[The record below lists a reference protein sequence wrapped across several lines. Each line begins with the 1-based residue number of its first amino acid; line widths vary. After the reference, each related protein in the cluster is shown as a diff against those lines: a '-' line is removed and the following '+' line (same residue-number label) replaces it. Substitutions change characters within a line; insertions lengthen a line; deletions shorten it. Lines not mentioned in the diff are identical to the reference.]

1 MSAVGIGQRA
11 SALVESARETLEE
24 VVTIAD
30 DSIEQVINNETLQT
44 SLNEAFGQLSK
55 TDFNQLIEGLDL
67 ESLTS
72 GLGDIVSNLGGT
84 LGSLDLSGLASQV
97 SSLAQNALGDS
108 SSQFLDLSSNLEAVN
123 FALSEELL
131 TTNFEEAQEILQRLN
146 RELPGEFNQML
157 RQLEQQGVIVMGST
171 AGGLMAPPSAR
182 APATVASYRGT
193 PSPTVDGSGGVLV
206 RQSGVYI
213 IGDSHAAAMG
223 GANNSGVNGARLSA
237 IAVQARN
244 VPRGSQVVMTGGH
257 NDVAYG
263 RSSSQIA
270 SDVNAII
277 EDLKN
282 KDCTIT
288 YVLFPIGSRNSNQ
301 ENMAPTRQAIRSAI
315 SGVTIIDLNDYP
327 MSSDGRHNQMS
338 VYRSLSIPNPRQPQ
352 SSNYPERGSGSAGG
366 GAGGSG
372 ADGSTGRQPGR
383 LAGTRVSFA
392 NSDPNQ
398 VPRQQIIDSLNEMCN
413 RLDIDVRITPQGGW
427 TGRDT
432 GTQNHP
438 TGFAA
443 DFQVIRNGAP
453 SRPTDEVAIYRDCAQ
468 TLQAIANE
476 KGIRPG
482 LGSYRWGLH
491 YDESPWR
498 QNQWP
503 ASKVAFWQPGFTISG
518 VLTA

>member
-1 MSAVGIGQRA
+1 MSVIGIGQRA
-11 SALVESARETLEE
+11 SGLAEAARETLEE

-44 SLNEAFGQLSK
+44 SLNEAFAQLNQ
-55 TDFNQLIEGLDL
+55 TDFNQLIENLDL

-72 GLGDIVSNLGGT
+72 NLGDLTSNLGDALQT
-84 LGSLDLSGLASQV
+84 LNLSELSEQV
-97 SSLAQNALGDS
+97 SSLAQNTLGDL
-108 SSQFLDLSSNLEAVN
+108 SSQFLDLSSNLQSIN

-131 TTNFEEAQEILQRLN
+131 NTNFEEAQDILQRLN
-146 RELPGEFNQML
+146 RELPGEFDQML
-157 RQLEQQGVIVMGST
+157 RQLEQQGVIVIGST

-182 APATVASYRGT
+182 APATTTSYVGT
-193 PSPTVDGSGGVLV
+193 
-206 RQSGVYI
+206 
-213 IGDSHAAAMG
+213 
-223 GANNSGVNGARLSA
+223 
-237 IAVQARN
+237 
-244 VPRGSQVVMTGGH
+244 
-257 NDVAYG
+257 
-263 RSSSQIA
+263 SSS
-270 SDVNAII
+270 
-277 EDLKN
+277 
-282 KDCTIT
+282 
-288 YVLFPIGSRNSNQ
+288 
-301 ENMAPTRQAIRSAI
+301 
-315 SGVTIIDLNDYP
+315 
-327 MSSDGRHNQMS
+327 
-338 VYRSLSIPNPRQPQ
+338 
-352 SSNYPERGSGSAGG
+352 SAGG
-366 GAGGSG
+366 GTDGSG
-372 ADGSTGRQPGR
+372 ADDITGRQPGR

-398 VPRQQIIDSLNEMCN
+398 VPRQQIIDTLNEMCN
-413 RLDIDVRITPQGGW
+413 RLNIDIRITPQGGW

-476 KGIRPG
+476 KEIRPG
-482 LGSYRWGLH
+482 IGSYRWGLH

-503 ASKVAFWQPGFTISG
+503 SNKVAFWQPGFTISG